1 MNSFIRFILSFIM
14 YTFVYLGLVY
24 AIGYTASM
32 LGYSLYDSESDQQ
45 RNFNIVVGFWFVS
58 AVLISF
64 FFSRKK
70 R

>member
-1 MNSFIRFILSFIM
+1 MNTYTRFILSFII

-24 AIGYTASM
+24 AIGYTATT

-45 RNFNIVVGFWFVS
+45 RNFNIVVGLWLVS
-58 AVLISF
+58 AVVISF
-64 FFSRKK
+64 LYSRKK

>member
-1 MNSFIRFILSFIM
+1 MNTYIRVILSFIM
-14 YTFVYLGLVY
+14 YTFVYFGLVY
-24 AIGYTASM
+24 AIGYIATM

-58 AVLISF
+58 AIFISF
-64 FFSRKK
+64 LFSRKK